1 MEKTEKQ
8 IKKHRYNMNHLNKLK
23 SIQPDGTFNKYQEGK
38 VYAIKSYNSPLMYIG
53 STYRPCSYRFSIHKY
68 NYKQWLNNN
77 NRHYQSP
84 FNVLQFGDCYIEILE
99 NVNCQTRHE
108 LEEREKH
115 YIHMYSAVSVN
126 RNNRLKIVPEHLA
139 ILDEIIANNKKIVEL
154 ENMIELAEDL
164 LIEDNKNN
172 L

>member
-1 MEKTEKQ
+1 MEKTDKQ
-8 IKKHRYNMNHLNKLK
+8 IRKRIYNTNHLNKIK
-23 SIQPDGTFNKYQEGK
+23 SMQLDGTFRKYQNGK
-38 VYAIKSYNSPLMYIG
+38 IYAIKSHNSPLLYIG

-68 NYKQWLNNN
+68 NYKQWLNNI

-84 FNVLQFGDCYIEILE
+84 FDVLQFGDCYIEILE
-99 NVNCQTRHE
+99 DVNCQTRAE
-108 LEEREKH
+108 LEIREKH
-115 YIHMYSAVSVN
+115 YIHIYSAACVN